1 MLTYVHSATLQLYC
15 SHSIEM
21 FTYRHQATGIR
32 MFSMVPYRNN
42 TNVPTVKWINK
53 PWFIHTEDAAMKQC
67 VALSYTATEMNP
79 TDIVSR

>member
-1 MLTYVHSATLQLYC
+1 
-15 SHSIEM
+15 
-21 FTYRHQATGIR
+21 